1 MDRDIFKMK
10 KILIFKNDRVG
21 DLFHSLKGI
30 NQILNEH
37 LDYQINIYLSDY
49 SKGFSFLFDRKNIKI
64 KILDYRISF
73 LDKIS
78 LLFTIFNPS
87 IEKIYILSPKNFLFF
102 LPFVQRRI
110 KFYGIC
116 VNEGNKFRPNKYLR
130 SFLFRKEINNRNYK
144 KKGDSISNL
153 IYKLCKSKKE
163 YKNQLVNINPDYNR
177 ELLALNEHR
186 YCHFHFKRSIY
197 VKNKWNLEHLKE
209 LFKILNESKYKILLT
224 SDIEKSEFNNYFKK
238 IYTTFNFENLIN
250 KKYPLI
256 FNNEVNYLE
265 NIKSIDLFH
274 VIKQSSLVITPHG
287 TMSVAASYLNIPVID
302 IFDDTINKIAF
313 REYKPD
319 NIKYNFLILKP
330 FTSKILIKFKRIL
343 LNV

>member
-1 MDRDIFKMK
+1 MK
-10 KILIFKNDRVG
+10 KIIIFKNDRVG

-30 NQILNEH
+30 NQLLNEH
-37 LDYQINIYLSDY
+37 LNYQIDIYLSNY
-49 SKGFSFLFDRKNIKI
+49 SKGFSFLFNKENVKI

-73 LDKIS
+73 LEKIN
-78 LLFTIFNPS
+78 LLIEIFNPS
-87 IEKIYILSPKNFLFF
+87 IEKVYILSPKKFLFF
-102 LPFVQRRI
+102 LPYIQRKI

-116 VNEGNKFRPNKYLR
+116 VNEGVKFRPNKYLR
-130 SFLFRKEINNRNYK
+130 NFLFRKEINDRNYK

-153 IYKLCKSKKE
+153 IYKLCKSKNE
-163 YKNQLVNINPDYNR
+163 YKNQLVNINPHYNR
-177 ELLALNEHR
+177 ELLTLNKYR
-186 YCHFHFKRSIY
+186 YCHFHFKRGIY
-197 VKNKWNLEHLKE
+197 VKNKWDLENLKE
-209 LFKILNESKYKILLT
+209 LFKILNENKYKILLT

-238 IYTTFNFENLIN
+238 IYPTFNFENPIN
-250 KKYPLI
+250 KKFSLI
-256 FNNEVNYLE
+256 FNKEINYLE

-330 FTSKILIKFKRIL
+330 FSSKILIKFKRIL

>member
-1 MDRDIFKMK
+1 M
-10 KILIFKNDRVG
+10 
-21 DLFHSLKGI
+21 
-30 NQILNEH
+30 
-37 LDYQINIYLSDY
+37 
-49 SKGFSFLFDRKNIKI
+49 
-64 KILDYRISF
+64 
-73 LDKIS
+73 
-78 LLFTIFNPS
+78 
-87 IEKIYILSPKNFLFF
+87 
-102 LPFVQRRI
+102 
-110 KFYGIC
+110 
-116 VNEGNKFRPNKYLR
+116 
-130 SFLFRKEINNRNYK
+130 
-144 KKGDSISNL
+144 

-177 ELLALNEHR
+177 ELLTLNEYR

-209 LFKILNESKYKILLT
+209 LFKILNVNKYKILLT

-238 IYTTFNFENLIN
+238 IYPTFNFENPIN
-250 KKYPLI
+250 KKFSLI

-343 LNV
+343 SNV

>member
-1 MDRDIFKMK
+1 MK
-10 KILIFKNDRVG
+10 KIIIFKNDRVG

-30 NQILNEH
+30 NQLLNEH
-37 LDYQINIYLSDY
+37 MNYQIDIYLSNY
-49 SKGFSFLFDRKNIKI
+49 SKGFSFLFNKENIKI

-73 LDKIS
+73 LEKIN
-78 LLFTIFNPS
+78 LLIEIFNPS
-87 IEKIYILSPKNFLFF
+87 IEKVYILSPKKFLFF
-102 LPFVQRRI
+102 LPYIQRKI

-116 VNEGNKFRPNKYLR
+116 VNEGVKFRPNKYLR
-130 SFLFRKEINNRNYK
+130 NFLFRKEINDRNYK

-153 IYKLCKSKKE
+153 IYKLCKSKNE
-163 YKNQLVNINPDYNR
+163 YKNQLVNINPHYNR
-177 ELLALNEHR
+177 ELLTLNKYR
-186 YCHFHFKRSIY
+186 YCHFHFKRGIY
-197 VKNKWNLEHLKE
+197 VKNKWDLENLKE
-209 LFKILNESKYKILLT
+209 LFKILNENKYKILLT

-238 IYTTFNFENLIN
+238 IYPTFNFENPIN
-250 KKYPLI
+250 KKFSLI
-256 FNNEVNYLE
+256 FNKEINYLE

-330 FTSKILIKFKRIL
+330 FSSKILIKFKRIL
-343 LNV
+343 SNV

>member
-1 MDRDIFKMK
+1 MK
-10 KILIFKNDRVG
+10 KIIIFKNDRVG

-30 NQILNEH
+30 NQLLNEH
-37 LDYQINIYLSDY
+37 LNYQIDIYLSNY
-49 SKGFSFLFDRKNIKI
+49 SKGFSFLFNKENIKI

-73 LDKIS
+73 LEKIN
-78 LLFTIFNPS
+78 LIIEIFNPS
-87 IEKIYILSPKNFLFF
+87 IEKVYILSPKKFLFF
-102 LPFVQRRI
+102 LPYIQRKI

-116 VNEGNKFRPNKYLR
+116 VNEGVKFRPNKYLR
-130 SFLFRKEINNRNYK
+130 NFLFRKEINDRNYK

-153 IYKLCKSKKE
+153 IYKLCKSKNE
-163 YKNQLVNINPDYNR
+163 YKNQLVNINPHYNR
-177 ELLALNEHR
+177 ELLTLNKYR
-186 YCHFHFKRSIY
+186 YCHFHFKRGIY
-197 VKNKWNLEHLKE
+197 VKNKWDLENLKE
-209 LFKILNESKYKILLT
+209 LFKILNENKYKILLT

-238 IYTTFNFENLIN
+238 IYPTFNFENPIN
-250 KKYPLI
+250 KKFSLI
-256 FNNEVNYLE
+256 FNKEINYLE

-330 FTSKILIKFKRIL
+330 FSSKILIKFKRIL